1 MPDVWLD
8 MLLSE
13 IKYFN
18 NVAQIEIKLTSEA
31 EVFQSS
37 GEINGLVLTEMIKR
51 WAREIIGKFLID
63 VTLALY
69 KNK

>member
-1 MPDVWLD
+1 MRLD

-13 IKYFN
+13 IKYLN
-18 NVAQIEIKLTSEA
+18 NVARIEIKLISEA

-51 WAREIIGKFLID
+51 
-63 VTLALY
+63 
-69 KNK
+69 